1 MKYFCVGKYLL
12 KFLFLFQ
19 LIVLYMLLYIILPLE
34 CMYLPKYQ
42 FINCVEVLSLSL
54 NISLLIKSET
64 CSPMCKRVS
73 NASK

>member
-1 MKYFCVGKYLL
+1 MGKYLL
-12 KFLFLFQ
+12 KLVILFQ
-19 LIVLYMLLYIILPLE
+19 LIVLYILLYIILLLQ
-34 CMYLPKYQ
+34 CMDLPKYQ

-64 CSPMCKRVS
+64 CLHMCKHVS